1 MSLLATLPAADS
13 YRRTGDGAL
22 PSAFAVSEMAT
33 ASFAAVGHEM
43 ARLMQAL
50 NLSSATPE
58 IKVDHRLASLWFGYS
73 FKPDG
78 WEMPSLWDAV
88 AGDYKASDGWIRL
101 HTNLPRH
108 RAAALKVLGTPP
120 DREAVATAVKSW
132 SIADLETAVVAE
144 GGVAAAMRSR
154 TEWLEHP
161 QGRAVSRDPL
171 IGWQG
176 PRYVK
181 LRDRPQA
188 TAERPLAGLRVLD
201 LTRVLAG
208 PVSTRT
214 LAGFG
219 AEVLRIDPPDWDEPG
234 VIPDIS
240 LGKHCA
246 YLDLKSDDGLELLQE
261 LLSQADVFVHGYRPG
276 ALEALGLT
284 RAKRD
289 ELAPNRIEVTLD
301 AYGWQGPWS
310 SRRGFDSLVQMSA
323 GIAHTGMGWAQ
334 ADKPTPLP
342 VQALDHATGYLMAA
356 AVLSALSEA
365 AAGNSIMHAHLSLAR
380 TAELLAVLGKDDAEA
395 APISPTTADYNTDPE
410 PSGWG
415 PGQRLKPA
423 LQVGGASMRWD
434 LPASK
439 LGTSKPVWP
448 FTA

>member
-1 MSLLATLPAADS
+1 MSLLATLPAADR
-13 YRRTGDGAL
+13 YRKVGTGAL
-22 PSAFAVSEMAT
+22 PSAFAVSELAT
-33 ASFAAVGHEM
+33 ASFAAVGQEM
-43 ARLMQAL
+43 ARFMQAL
-50 NLSSATPE
+50 NLTQNAPE
-58 IKVDHRLASLWFGYS
+58 IAIDHRLASLWFGYS

-78 WEMPSLWDAV
+78 WEMPNLWDAV
-88 AGDYKASDGWIRL
+88 AGDYRASDGWIRL

-108 RAAALKVLGTPP
+108 RAAAMKVLGTPP
-120 DREAVATAVKSW
+120 EREAVTKAVRTRAIS
-132 SIADLETAVVAE
+132 DLETDIVAE

-181 LRDRPQA
+181 LRERPQA
-188 TAERPLAGLRVLD
+188 TPARPLAGLRVLD

-219 AEVLRIDPPDWDEPG
+219 AEVLRIDPPGWDEPG

-246 YLDLKSDDGLELLQE
+246 YLDLKSTNGMERLQE
-261 LLSQADVFVHGYRPG
+261 LLPQADVFVHGYRPG
-276 ALEALGLT
+276 ALDALGLT

-289 ELAPNRIEVTLD
+289 ELAPNRVEVTLN

-310 SRRGFDSLVQMSA
+310 TRRGFDSLVQMSA
-323 GIAHTGMGWAQ
+323 GIAHAGMGWAD

-356 AVLSALSEA
+356 AVLSALAEA
-365 AAGNSIMHAHLSLAR
+365 ASGNSIMHAHLSLAR
-380 TAELLAVLGKDDAEA
+380 TAELLAVLGKDDVEAE
-395 APISPTTADYNTDPE
+395 PIIPIPTDYSPVTEA
-410 PSGWG
+410 SGWG
-415 PGQRLKPA
+415 PGHRLRPA
-423 LQVGGASMRWD
+423 LSLGDAVLQWD

-439 LGTSKPVWP
+439 LGTSEPVWP
-448 FTA
+448 FVS